1 MTRKPA
7 TRGSIQRS
15 EDAPEAAFEMI
26 LINQG
31 PLRFAA
37 NRDCQAAMEEL
48 KEARSLW
55 NHFERK
61 DKPSFI
67 RWRAREFGALL
78 SKARDVEQQIRE
90 NEALV
95 YEVELEMRR
104 TIIDPHSAYQRVMY
118 RRAHPS
124 APEEPRAADGG
135 GRGRPVSEFEQ
146 ETLFQEWVKKF
157 VGTNPDKMDDE
168 AYTASFN
175 AFKSHMFATKPA
187 EPGPNENRRTSKP
200 RAVEVEEETLTPLDA
215 RVKELY
221 RLLVRR
227 LHPDLRADG
236 NAAASSLWHDVQ
248 EAYAMGDVGRMELLL
263 SLSDIEANAV
273 SEETTLF
280 QMRAVLRELQRALDA
295 LQRSLHEAKSDDAWD
310 FAHKGADEG
319 LHVQVEQQLQ
329 RNLVT
334 RTTGLTSLQKII
346 ADWAHPPGVNLRAP
360 RVRQF
365 AV

>member
-1 MTRKPA
+1 
-7 TRGSIQRS
+7 
-15 EDAPEAAFEMI
+15 MI
-26 LINQG
+26 FIDQG
-31 PLRFAA
+31 PLRSAA
-37 NRDCQAAMEEL
+37 NTNCHAAMGDLE
-48 KEARSLW
+48 EARSLW
-55 NHFERK
+55 HHFERK

-78 SKARDVEQQIRE
+78 SKARDIETQIRE

-124 APEEPRAADGG
+124 ASEDARAAEGG
-135 GRGRPVSEFEQ
+135 EQGRAVSEFEQ

-175 AFKSHMFATKPA
+175 AFKSHMFASKPA
-187 EPGPNENRRTSKP
+187 EPPPNENRRASKP
-200 RAVEVEEETLTPLDA
+200 RFGEVEEEPVAPLDA

-236 NAAASSLWHDVQ
+236 NAAVSSLWHEVQ

-263 SLSDIEANAV
+263 ALSDIEANAV

-280 QMRAVLRELQRALDA
+280 QMRAVLQELQRALGA

-310 FAHKGADEG
+310 FARKGADKE
-319 LHVQVEQQLQ
+319 LREQIERELQ
-329 RNLVT
+329 RHLVT
-334 RTTGLTSLQKII
+334 RTARLASLQKII
-346 ADWAHPPGVNLRAP
+346 ADWAHPSDLNLHAT

>member
-1 MTRKPA
+1 
-7 TRGSIQRS
+7 
-15 EDAPEAAFEMI
+15 MI
-26 LINQG
+26 LIDQG
-31 PLRFAA
+31 PLRSAA
-37 NRDCQAAMEEL
+37 KTDCQVAMGQLE
-48 KEARSLW
+48 EARSLW

-78 SKARDVEQQIRE
+78 SKAREIEVQIRE

-95 YEVELEMRR
+95 YEVEMEMRR

-124 APEEPRAADGG
+124 ASEEPRAAEGG
-135 GRGRPVSEFEQ
+135 GQGRPVSEFEQ

-175 AFKSHMFATKPA
+175 AFKSHMFASKPA
-187 EPGPNENRRTSKP
+187 EPVPNENRRQAS
-200 RAVEVEEETLTPLDA
+200 RALMEVEEEPVAPLDA

-236 NAAASSLWHDVQ
+236 NAAVSSLWHEVQ
-248 EAYAMGDVGRMELLL
+248 EAYALGDVGRMELLL
-263 SLSDIEANAV
+263 ALSDIEANAV

-280 QMRAVLRELQRALDA
+280 QMRAVLLELQRALDA

-310 FAHKGADEG
+310 FARKAADEE
-319 LHVQVEQQLQ
+319 LRAQVEQELQ

-334 RTTGLTSLQKII
+334 RTTRLASLQKII
-346 ADWAHPPGVNLRAP
+346 ADWAHPPGLNLQATRG
-360 RVRQF
+360 RQF

>member
-1 MTRKPA
+1 
-7 TRGSIQRS
+7 
-15 EDAPEAAFEMI
+15 
-26 LINQG
+26 
-31 PLRFAA
+31 
-37 NRDCQAAMEEL
+37 
-48 KEARSLW
+48 
-55 NHFERK
+55 
-61 DKPSFI
+61 
-67 RWRAREFGALL
+67 
-78 SKARDVEQQIRE
+78 
-90 NEALV
+90 
-95 YEVELEMRR
+95 
-104 TIIDPHSAYQRVMY
+104 
-118 RRAHPS
+118 
-124 APEEPRAADGG
+124 
-135 GRGRPVSEFEQ
+135 
-146 ETLFQEWVKKF
+146 
-157 VGTNPDKMDDE
+157 
-168 AYTASFN
+168 
-175 AFKSHMFATKPA
+175 
-187 EPGPNENRRTSKP
+187 
-200 RAVEVEEETLTPLDA
+200 
-215 RVKELY
+215 VKELY

-236 NAAASSLWHDVQ
+236 NATVSSLWHEVQ